1 MIVQFFNSGKSGS
14 SGPRNYLLGSKTA
27 DGRIRDPKPEIFM
40 GDVEATSKGIDSNHR
55 QNKYTSG
62 VIAFRDNEKLTDDQL
77 KDVAKDFLKAMA
89 PGLEP
94 GKNFNFY
101 MVRHEHEGNT
111 ELHFIFE
118 KRENQTGKS
127 FNICPPGQKTQQ
139 YIRDFQ
145 SLINHKCGFDQ
156 VISDP
161 FKDGADT
168 DKFFKLDKNAPI
180 KRNADLLVQKL
191 ENAVKQGK
199 YTDREHMLQNLEKHG
214 YEITRKGQDYVSV
227 KFPEKNGYE
236 KAVRLKNPIFKA
248 DTDYKALI
256 DKAST
261 EQPKQLTETKFDE
274 IKSRF
279 GKLFEE
285 RKSFNEK
292 QFSKTFKREY
302 SFHSSAAQ
310 PKKFFNPE
318 KSISLNHYKHS
329 SPKFSK
335 FMKMGKNGKLFS
347 NQKPLTFNFN
357 NPQFINKIEE
367 PKIIHQKTQDIAPAK
382 SSVLEKMEQS
392 RHQPSSPVTGP
403 KHLSGGAVAIGQSIA
418 EIDGQILSLVQQA
431 TYSQDPQQKAMLMH
445 KAYVLKIEKQKLE
458 EKLADEGGGSH
469 DGGGKF
475 GGGTVPK

>member
-1 MIVQFFNSGKSGS
+1 MIVNFFKSGTSGS
-14 SGPRNYLLGSKTA
+14 SGPRNYLLGDKTA
-27 DGRIRDPKPEIFM
+27 DGRIRDPKPELFM
-40 GDVEATSKGIDSNHR
+40 GDVNATSKGIDSNHR
-55 QNKYTSG
+55 QNKYSSG

-77 KDVAKDFLKAMA
+77 KDVAQDFLKAMA

-145 SLINHKCGFDQ
+145 SLINHKYGFDQ
-156 VISDP
+156 VVSDP

-168 DKFFKLDKNAPI
+168 DKFFKLDKNAPF
-180 KRNADLLVQKL
+180 KKNADLLVQKL
-191 ENAVKQGK
+191 ESAVKQGK
-199 YTDREHMLQNLEKHG
+199 YTDRDHMLQNLEKHG
-214 YEITRKGQDYVSV
+214 FEITRKGQDYISV
-227 KFPEKNGYE
+227 KFPEKFGYE

-279 GKLFEE
+279 DKVYEE

-292 QFSKTFKREY
+292 QFSTKFKREY

-310 PKKFFNPE
+310 PKKFYNPE

-329 SPKFSK
+329 SAKFSK

-357 NPQFINKIEE
+357 NPQFTNKIEE
-367 PKIIHQKTQDIAPAK
+367 PKIIHQIDPQKTQDIAPAK

-392 RHQPSSPVTGP
+392 RQQQSSPGTGP
-403 KHLSGGAVAIGQSIA
+403 KHLSGGAVAIGKNIA
-418 EIDGQILSLVQQA
+418 SLDAQILDLMQQA
-431 TYSQDPQQKAMLMH
+431 TYTKDPQQKAMLMH
-445 KAYVLKIEKQKLE
+445 KAYALKIEKEKLE
-458 EKLADEGGGSH
+458 AQLAEEKKSQLNRPRLA
-469 DGGGKF
+469 
-475 GGGTVPK
+475 

>member
-27 DGRIRDPKPEIFM
+27 DGRVRDPKPEIFL
-40 GDVEATSKGIDSNHR
+40 GDVEATSKGIDG
-55 QNKYTSG
+55 NKRDFKYSSG
-62 VIAFRDNEKLTDDQL
+62 VLAFKRDEKLSDEQL
-77 KDVAKDFLKAMA
+77 KDIANDFLKAMA

-111 ELHFIFE
+111 ELHYIIERKE
-118 KRENQTGKS
+118 KLTDKA
-127 FNICPPGQKTQQ
+127 FNVCPPGKKTQQ
-139 YIRDFQ
+139 YIQDF
-145 SLINHKCGFDQ
+145 SALINHKYGFDQ
-156 VISDP
+156 VLKSS
-161 FKDGADT
+161 FQDGADT
-168 DKFFKLDKNAPI
+168 DKFFKLDKNAPF

-214 YEITRKGQDYVSV
+214 FEITRKGQDYVSV
-227 KFPEKNGYE
+227 KFPEKFGYE

-261 EQPKQLTETKFDE
+261 EQPKQLTEAKFDE

-279 GKLFEE
+279 DKVFEE

-292 QFSKTFKREY
+292 QFSTKFKREY
-302 SFHSSAAQ
+302 SFHSSSAQ
-310 PKKFFNPE
+310 PKKFYNPE

-335 FMKMGKNGKLFS
+335 FMKMGKSGKLFS

-357 NPQFINKIEE
+357 NSQHSNKIEE
-367 PKIIHQKTQDIAPAK
+367 QKNIHHIDSDKLKDIAPAK
-382 SSVLEKMEQS
+382 SSVLERMEQS
-392 RHQPSSPVTGP
+392 RQQQNSPETSGP
-403 KHLSGGAVAIGQSIA
+403 KHTSGGAVAIGKNIASIDA
-418 EIDGQILSLVQQA
+418 QILDLMQQA
-431 TYSQDPQQKAMLMH
+431 TYSKDPQHRAMLMH
-445 KAYVLKIEKQKLE
+445 KAYALKIEKEKLE
-458 EKLADEGGGSH
+458 AQLAEEKKSQLNRPRLA
-469 DGGGKF
+469 
-475 GGGTVPK
+475 

>member
-1 MIVQFFNSGKSGS
+1 MIVNFFKSGTSGS
-14 SGPRNYLLGSKTA
+14 SGPRNYLLGDKTA

-40 GDVEATSKGIDSNHR
+40 GDVETTSKGIDSNHR
-55 QNKYTSG
+55 KNKYTSG

-94 GKNFNFY
+94 SKNFNFY

-118 KRENQTGKS
+118 KKENQTGKS

-145 SLINHKCGFDQ
+145 SLINYKYGFDQ
-156 VISDP
+156 VVSDP
-161 FKDGADT
+161 FKDVADT
-168 DKFFKLDKNAPI
+168 DKFFNLDKNAPF

-191 ENAVKQGK
+191 ESAVKQGK
-199 YTDREHMLQNLEKHG
+199 YTDREHILQNLRKHG

-227 KFPEKNGYE
+227 RFPEKFGYE

-248 DTDYKALI
+248 DADYKALI

-274 IKSRF
+274 IKLRF
-279 GKLFEE
+279 DKVYEE

-302 SFHSSAAQ
+302 SFHSSASQ

-318 KSISLNHYKHS
+318 KSISLNHYKHTS
-329 SPKFSK
+329 AKFSK
-335 FMKMGKNGKLFS
+335 FMKMGKSGKLFS

-357 NPQFINKIEE
+357 NPQFTNKIEE
-367 PKIIHQKTQDIAPAK
+367 PKIIHQIDPQKTQNIAPAK

-392 RHQPSSPVTGP
+392 RQQQSSPGTGP
-403 KHLSGGAVAIGQSIA
+403 KHTSGGAVEIGKNIA
-418 EIDGQILSLVQQA
+418 SLDAQILDLMQQA
-431 TYSQDPQQKAMLMH
+431 TYTKDPQQKVMLMY
-445 KAYVLKIEKQKLE
+445 KAFALKIEKEKLE
-458 EKLADEGGGSH
+458 AQLAEEKKSQLNRPRLA
-469 DGGGKF
+469 
-475 GGGTVPK
+475 